1 MHFTREATGARLQ
14 EERKRLGLNQD
25 EFAQHVGVAKRTLA
39 GYEGGSGDVG
49 ATVLGVAS
57 DLGVDVLYVVT
68 GVRTPAPADSLSPLE
83 ARVVSRLR
91 SMPEPSQETVDRV
104 TEALAAQASIGEGKK
119 TDTR

>member
-49 ATVLGVAS
+49 ATVLGAAS
-57 DLGVDVLYVVT
+57 GLGVDVLYVVT
-68 GVRTPAPADSLSPLE
+68 GRRLPADLDALSSAELDLLRFFKGMSPDDQVSFL
-83 ARVVSRLR
+83 RVAKGMYLV
-91 SMPEPSQETVDRV
+91 
-104 TEALAAQASIGEGKK
+104 AQASA
-119 TDTR
+119 D

>member
-57 DLGVDVLYVVT
+57 TLGVDVLYVIT
-68 GVRTPAPADSLSPLE
+68 GRRLPADLDALGSAEVDLLRYFKGMPPEDQTSFL
-83 ARVVSRLR
+83 RVAKGMFLVA
-91 SMPEPSQETVDRV
+91 QTA
-104 TEALAAQASIGEGKK
+104 TE
-119 TDTR
+119 